1 MQWFLVCSKI
11 MKVSPL
17 PNSRTFSSPQIETL
31 YLLAVTPHSHVPSMD
46 FPIRGIS
53 YAWNHVIFA
62 LLCLMQRWHNG
73 FRFHPSCNMYHSPI
87 SFLGLNNIPVGL
99 PWWLSGKRIYLQC
112 RRPGFDSWVGKIPWE
127 KKLQP
132 TPVFLPG
139 KSHGQRSLV
148 GFSPRGYKRVRHDSA
163 TKEHYSIVWT
173 YHILLYNASVDDH
186 LGCFYFLVFVND
198 IAVNTHIQV
207 CAWTC
212 IHFSRL
218 HIQEWSSWVL
228 LFLFLPARNILMLQ
242 PRHIMGV

>member
-99 PWWLSGKRIYLQC
+99 PWWLSGKKNLPAMQETRIWFL
-112 RRPGFDSWVGKIPWE
+112 SWEDPLGKEIATHSSILAWEIPWTE
-127 KKLQP
+127 ESGGLQSKG
-132 TPVFLPG
+132 LQ
-139 KSHGQRSLV
+139 KSRTWLS
-148 GFSPRGYKRVRHDSA
+148 
-163 TKEHYSIVWT
+163 
-173 YHILLYNASVDDH
+173 N
-186 LGCFYFLVFVND
+186 
-198 IAVNTHIQV
+198 
-207 CAWTC
+207 
-212 IHFSRL
+212 
-218 HIQEWSSWVL
+218 
-228 LFLFLPARNILMLQ
+228 
-242 PRHIMGV
+242 